1 MAMTQITLDSDQV
14 LAIASQI
21 ESDNQELQQLL
32 NDSKSTVDSL
42 SSYWSGQAAEETRS
56 AYETFAGKFFQ
67 TYYDVLDQY
76 VKFLRNNVA
85 AQYEQTE
92 QVNTRL
98 SDAFK

>member
-1 MAMTQITLDSDQV
+1 MAGTQITIDSEQV

-21 ESDNQELQQLL
+21 ESDNGQLQQLL

-42 SSYWSGQAAEETRS
+42 SSYWTGKASDETRTS
-56 AYETFAGKFFQ
+56 YESFASRFFQ

-92 QVNTRL
+92 QVNTQL
-98 SDAFK
+98 ADAFK

>member
-1 MAMTQITLDSDQV
+1 MATQITIDSEQV

-21 ESDNQELQQLL
+21 EGDNQQLKQLL
-32 NDSKSTVDSL
+32 DDSKSSVDAL
-42 SSYWSGQAAEETRS
+42 SSYWTGKASDETRAS
-56 AYETFAGKFFQ
+56 YESFAGKFFQ

-92 QVNTRL
+92 QVNTQL
-98 SDAFK
+98 ADAFK